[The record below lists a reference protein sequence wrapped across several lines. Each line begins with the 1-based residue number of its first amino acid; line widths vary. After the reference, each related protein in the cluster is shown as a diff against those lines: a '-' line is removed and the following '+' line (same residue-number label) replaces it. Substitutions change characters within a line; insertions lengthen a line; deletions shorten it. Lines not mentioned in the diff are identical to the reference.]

1 MAGAQPT
8 LGFIGLGTM
17 GEPMCR
23 NLATKSK
30 AKVIGYDVR
39 PEPLERLAKDGITP
53 AESIADVAA
62 DADIIFLS
70 LPGGHELAEV
80 VAGEEGLMAHV
91 REGQTI
97 VDHTTAPVALAREL
111 NAELAQRGVVFLDAP
126 VARTRRA
133 AIDGTLAVMVGGDEA
148 AFERVKP
155 FLECMGTNVTHCG
168 ASGNGQTTKLLN
180 NMVLIQIVVAMAD
193 ALAIG
198 RRAGLDGDL
207 LFKVMSDGSAD
218 SFALRN
224 HGMLSMVKGEFPEH
238 MFSTHYAL
246 KDLTYALE
254 LAREYRVEANQAKQ
268 AERLLRRTIDEGLG
282 DAYFPVVYEIIEDRG
297 GLG

>member
-1 MAGAQPT
+1 MATPQPN

-30 AKVIGYDVR
+30 AKVIAFDVR
-39 PEPLERLAKDGITP
+39 AEPLGRLANEGVDA
-53 AESIADVAA
+53 AETVADVAA
-62 DADIIFLS
+62 AADIVFLS
-70 LPGGHELAEV
+70 LPSGHELAEV
-80 VAGEEGLMAHV
+80 VAGEDGLMAHG
-91 REGQTI
+91 REGMTV

-111 NAELAQRGVVFLDAP
+111 NSELAERSIDFLDAP

-133 AIDGTLAVMVGGDEA
+133 AIDGTLAVMVGGGEEA
-148 AFERVKP
+148 FQRVEAY
-155 FLECMGTNVTHCG
+155 LGHMGTSVTYCG

-180 NMVLIQIVVAMAD
+180 NMVLIQTVAALAD

-224 HGMLSMVKGEFPEH
+224 HGMLSMVKGEFPED

-254 LAREYRVEANQAKQ
+254 LAREFRVEANLAKQ

-282 DAYFPVVYEIIEDRG
+282 EAYFPALYEIIEDRG
-297 GLG
+297 GVG

>member
-1 MAGAQPT
+1 MAGAEPT

-23 NLATKSK
+23 NLASKSK
-30 AKVIGYDVR
+30 AKVIGFDLR
-39 PEPLERLAKDGITP
+39 PEPLERLGTDGVEP
-53 AESIADVAA
+53 AESVAEVA
-62 DADIIFLS
+62 GNADIIFLS
-70 LPGGHELAEV
+70 LPGGPELAEV
-80 VAGEEGLMAHV
+80 AAGEEGLLAHA
-91 REGQTI
+91 REGQTV

-111 NAELAQRGVVFLDAP
+111 HENFAEISVDFLDAP

-133 AIDGTLAVMVGGDEA
+133 AIDGTLAVMVGGAEA
-148 AFERVKP
+148 AFERVEP
-155 FLECMGTNVTHCG
+155 YLAHMGTSVTYCG

-180 NMVLIQIVVAMAD
+180 NMVLIQTVVAMAD

-198 RRAGLDGDL
+198 RRAGLDGER
-207 LFKVMSDGSAD
+207 LFEVMSNGSAD
-218 SFALRN
+218 SFALRH

-297 GLG
+297 AAD

>member
-1 MAGAQPT
+1 MAGEQPT

-39 PEPLERLAKDGITP
+39 SEPLERLQGDGVEP
-53 AESIADVAA
+53 AEGIAQVAA
-62 DADIIFLS
+62 AADIIFLS
-70 LPGGHELAEV
+70 LPGGTELEEV
-80 VAGEEGLMAHV
+80 AAGEDGLLRHV
-91 REGQTI
+91 RAGQTV

-111 NAELAQRGVVFLDAP
+111 KDSFAEISVDFLDAP
-126 VARTRRA
+126 VARTRLA
-133 AIDGTLAVMVGGDEA
+133 AIDGTLAVMVGGDEE
-148 AFERVKP
+148 AFARVEP
-155 FLECMGTNVTHCG
+155 LLLHMGTNVTYCG

-180 NMVLIQIVVAMAD
+180 NMVLIQTVVAMAD

-198 RRAGLDGDL
+198 RRAGLDGDQ

-218 SFALRN
+218 SFALRH
-224 HGMLSMVKGEFPEH
+224 HGMLSMVKGEFPDH
-238 MFSTHYAL
+238 MFSTQYAL

-254 LAREYRVEANQAKQ
+254 LAREYRVDANQAKQ

-282 DAYFPVVYEIIEDRG
+282 DAYFPVVYEVIEDRG
-297 GLG
+297 E

>member
-1 MAGAQPT
+1 MAGAEPT

-17 GEPMCR
+17 GEPMCH
-23 NLATKSK
+23 NLASKSK
-30 AKVIGYDVR
+30 AKVLGFDLR
-39 PEPLERLAKDGITP
+39 PEPLERLQEDGVEP
-53 AESIADVAA
+53 AESIAEVAGG
-62 DADIIFLS
+62 ADIIFLS
-70 LPGGHELAEV
+70 LPGGPELAEV
-80 VAGEEGLMAHV
+80 AAGEEGLLAHA

-111 NAELAQRGVVFLDAP
+111 HESFAEVSVDFLDAP

-133 AIDGTLAVMVGGDEA
+133 AVDGTLAVMVGGEKA
-148 AFERVKP
+148 AFERVEP
-155 FLECMGTNVTHCG
+155 YLNHMGTNVTYCG
-168 ASGNGQTTKLLN
+168 GSGNGQTTKLLN
-180 NMVLIQIVVAMAD
+180 NMVLIQTVVAMAD

-198 RRAGLDGDL
+198 RRAGLDGDQ
-207 LFKVMSDGSAD
+207 LFKVMSTGSAD
-218 SFALRN
+218 SFALRH

-282 DAYFPVVYEIIEDRG
+282 EAYFPVVYEIIEDRG
-297 GLG
+297 GAD

>member
-1 MAGAQPT
+1 MTTAQPT

-30 AKVIGYDVR
+30 AKVIAFDVR
-39 PEPLERLAKDGITP
+39 AEPLDRLKDEGIEA
-53 AESIADVAA
+53 AETVAGVA
-62 DADIIFLS
+62 GQADIVFLS
-70 LPGGHELAEV
+70 LPSGHELAEV
-80 VAGEEGLMAHV
+80 VAGEDGLMARG
-91 REGQTI
+91 REGMI
-97 VDHTTAPVALAREL
+97 VVDHTTAPVALAREL
-111 NAELAQRGVVFLDAP
+111 NAELAEKSIDFLDAP

-133 AIDGTLAVMVGGDEA
+133 AIDGTLAVMVGGDQDAFGRVEA
-148 AFERVKP
+148 Y
-155 FLECMGTNVTHCG
+155 LGHMGTNVTYCG

-180 NMVLIQIVVAMAD
+180 NMVLIQTVAALAD

-198 RRAGLDGDL
+198 RRAGLDGEL

-224 HGMLSMVKGEFPEH
+224 HGMLSMVKGEFPED

-254 LAREYRVEANQAKQ
+254 LAREFRVEANLDRKS
-268 AERLLRRTIDEGLG
+268 
-282 DAYFPVVYEIIEDRG
+282 VV
-297 GLG
+297 